1 MNASAQQKNIYA
13 LYYNMT
19 TRTRKRGGSKSLRS
33 YWNRV
38 HKRIKHTQCVMQ
50 TTKKYLS
57 RPSPPY
63 PANKC
68 CGKTMTGNDGAKYTA
83 KPSVSGMCSWKKK

>member
-1 MNASAQQKNIYA
+1 MA
-13 LYYNMT
+13 T
-19 TRTRKRGGSKSLRS
+19 TRKRLSSDALASFKKRSNAVLRK

-38 HKRIKHTQCVMQ
+38 HKRTKGTKCVMQ

-68 CGKTMTGNDGAKYTA
+68 CGMKKIGNDGAKYVA
-83 KPSVSGMCSWKKK
+83 EPNASGICAWKKI

>member
-1 MNASAQQKNIYA
+1 MA
-13 LYYNMT
+13 
-19 TRTRKRGGSKSLRS
+19 TRKRLSASSKKRS
-33 YWNRV
+33 NAISRKYWNRL
-38 HKRIKHTQCVMQ
+38 HKRTKGTKCVMQ

-68 CGKTMTGNDGAKYTA
+68 CGMKKIGNDGAKYVA
-83 KPSVSGMCSWKKK
+83 EPSANGICAWKKI

>member
-1 MNASAQQKNIYA
+1 MA
-13 LYYNMT
+13 
-19 TRTRKRGGSKSLRS
+19 TRKRRSATTEKKSYARLRK
-33 YWNRV
+33 YWNSV
-38 HKRIKHTQCVMQ
+38 HRRNKGTKCVME

-68 CGKTMTGNDGAKYTA
+68 FGKTMTGNDGAKYIA
-83 KPSVSGMCSWKKK
+83 ACVSKPRAQNA

>member
-1 MNASAQQKNIYA
+1 MA
-13 LYYNMT
+13 
-19 TRTRKRGGSKSLRS
+19 TRKRNSSQAAKTKSKSRLRQ

-38 HKRIKHTQCVMQ
+38 HKRDKGSKCIMQ

-57 RPSPPY
+57 RSSPPY

-68 CGKTMTGNDGAKYTA
+68 CGKTMTGNDGAKYVSE
-83 KPSVSGMCSWKKK
+83 PNVSGMCAWKKV

>member
-1 MNASAQQKNIYA
+1 MA
-13 LYYNMT
+13 
-19 TRTRKRGGSKSLRS
+19 TRKRLPSSSTKKTYTGARK
-33 YWNRV
+33 YWNSV
-38 HKRIKHTQCVMQ
+38 HKRIKHTECVMQ

-68 CGKTMTGNDGAKYTA
+68 CGKTMTGNDGAKYIA
-83 KPSVSGMCSWKKK
+83 QQNVSGMCAWKKV